1 VELMPGT
8 KTERRPA
15 AKKKAA
21 TRKRRVAHESDALAW
36 NALATMKAALERFDE
51 TNQESQP

>member
-15 AKKKAA
+15 AKKQAA